1 MIKIGLKYDKME
13 KRVSYVI
20 PKVAVNVV
28 VNLWPMLTLIS
39 VVLITTRLV
48 YLISNHKKVNISKE
62 LISLCFIIYIM
73 LLFELVIT
81 TDFESYSNNFIPFKE
96 MMRYSL
102 KSKLFY
108 RNVIGNI
115 VLFVPYGYFVSY
127 YCKLNKMYLCFI
139 ITFITSL
146 SIELIQMGIGRSFD
160 IDDIILNVVGGV
172 VGYLFYLVSEFIF
185 KKTSEKVKNS
195 FLLNLICVLIIIIL
209 LVIILS
215 LYGVVI

>member
-13 KRVSYVI
+13 MRVSCVI

-73 LLFELVIT
+73 LLFELVTT

-160 IDDIILNVVGGV
+160 IDDIILNVIGGII
-172 VGYLFYLVSEFIF
+172 GYVIYKLMDKLFAKYSDKYRNNL
-185 KKTSEKVKNS
+185 
-195 FLLNLICVLIIIIL
+195 LLNFICVIVIIIL
-209 LVIILS
+209 ALIILN
-215 LYGVVI
+215 LYGVVL